1 MTIPKIDI
9 QSRARIAA
17 LVAAAGVTA
26 LAACSRGESAEAAA
40 GTAPAVAVSAQNVTL
55 VLSDTL
61 STGPALSGTLTPE
74 REAQVR
80 AEAAGSVLRIDV
92 EPGQQVS
99 DGASLARIEDD
110 AVSDAVLSAR
120 SALAAAESNHEIAT
134 REVERA
140 GTLLAAGAIAE
151 RDAESARRQLDAAR
165 SQLAGAR
172 AQLAAAEKQLSGTR
186 VRAPFA
192 GVVSERRVSV
202 GDVVSPGA
210 PLFTVVDPRSMR
222 YEASVPAE
230 RLGEV
235 RVGAPVHFAVSG
247 YPGRTFV
254 GRVTRVNPV
263 ADPSTRQVRLI
274 VSVPNEGGRL
284 VGGLYAEGRVDAD
297 RRVALVAP
305 MAAVDQRG
313 VTPAVYRVRN
323 GVVEQVPVEVLLRDE
338 ATERVA
344 LAGALAAGD
353 TLLVGAAQ
361 GITPGTP
368 VRVSQPGSAPGDTAR
383 RAAPAASPPL
393 ARR

>member
-1 MTIPKIDI
+1 
-9 QSRARIAA
+9 
-17 LVAAAGVTA
+17 
-26 LAACSRGESAEAAA
+26 
-40 GTAPAVAVSAQNVTL
+40 
-55 VLSDTL
+55 
-61 STGPALSGTLTPE
+61 
-74 REAQVR
+74 
-80 AEAAGSVLRIDV
+80 
-92 EPGQQVS
+92 
-99 DGASLARIEDD
+99 
-110 AVSDAVLSAR
+110 
-120 SALAAAESNHEIAT
+120 
-134 REVERA
+134 
-140 GTLLAAGAIAE
+140 GAIAE
-151 RDAESARRQLDAAR
+151 RDAESARRQLDAAL
-165 SQLAGAR
+165 SQLASAR
-172 AQLAAAEKQLSGTR
+172 AQLAAAQKQLSGTR
-186 VRAPFA
+186 VQAPFA

-202 GDVVSPGA
+202 GDVVAPGA

-284 VGGLYAEGRVDAD
+284 VGGLFAEGRVDAE

-313 VTPAVYRVRN
+313 VTPSVYRVRN

-344 LAGALAAGD
+344 LEGALAAGD

-368 VRVSQPGSAPGDTAR
+368 VRISQPGSTPADTSPAS
-383 RAAPAASPPL
+383 RAAPL